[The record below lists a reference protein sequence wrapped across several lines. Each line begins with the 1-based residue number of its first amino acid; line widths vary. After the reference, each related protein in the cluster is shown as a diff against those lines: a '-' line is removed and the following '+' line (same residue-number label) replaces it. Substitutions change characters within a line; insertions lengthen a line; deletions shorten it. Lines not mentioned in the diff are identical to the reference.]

1 MSGDSVGTGS
11 PTLRRLLGPSARI
24 QDAEDRRAARLL
36 AALQIVH
43 VLAALLGTV
52 AASVFRLHWTEDS
65 LLWGPLGL
73 ALLSCT
79 LLILFSYVL
88 VRAGRYRGGLGL
100 YISATALF
108 PMLAPF
114 AGLAPHETGLVATA
128 ILPVLIAATF
138 LSRGWVVVVAM
149 VTMGIVVAELSLFPL
164 PATEAMEGFAI
175 ALTVLAS
182 TGLMLVLRGHQRQI
196 EAMRVG
202 QLRESEAALRASE
215 ERLRLLVGT
224 SRDLIVVLEANGKR
238 KDAFGAVEAITG
250 YSLSERGPLSHFE
263 AMHPEDSPRIQR
275 EFADLLEHPGQVVR
289 TEWRH
294 LHRDG
299 KYRWLE
305 GLVANRLGQAGVDGI
320 VVNIRDVS
328 DRKAAEE
335 ALRRNE
341 LRFRTLFET
350 VTDGI
355 FLLARDGQLIE
366 VNDAACRQ
374 LGYTREELLGM
385 RMDDV
390 APPEKR
396 EHLHEINRQVAEKG
410 HLIFEASHRRKDGS
424 VYPVEVAASQ
434 IDLGGFPAFMG
445 VARDITDRLRSEM
458 EKHRLQEQLQ
468 QAAKME
474 SIGRLAGG
482 VAHDFNNMLTVV
494 LGNVDLALRGLQV
507 GTDPQETLE
516 EIRSVTLRAVTVTR
530 QLLAFSR
537 KHVIEAR
544 PVDMNDLIERMP
556 QMLARLIG
564 DDIQL
569 RTVAGPGLGI
579 VHVDPGLIEQAIVN
593 LVVNARDAMP
603 TGGTVVIET
612 ADVTLDLDYVRM
624 HPLVVPGRHVMLAIS
639 DTGQGMSDEIKRHI
653 FEPFF
658 TTKQRGQGTGLGL
671 ATAYAAVQQGKGSIE
686 VHSEP
691 GKGTTF
697 KIYLPVV
704 SEPVKVATRPIL
716 SDQTKLHKGEETIL
730 VAEDDD
736 RVRGLVARL
745 LVDSGYEVLAASN
758 GADALALATECKK
771 PIHLLITDVV
781 MPVMNG
787 RELSERLAEIHKE
800 TRTLFTSGYTENI
813 ITEHGVIEDG
823 IEFLSKPYTLDA
835 LAERVRRVLDRAK
848 EARNS

>member
-1 MSGDSVGTGS
+1 MGS
-11 PTLRRLLGPSARI
+11 PILRRLLGPSARI
-24 QDAEDRRAARLL
+24 PNAEDRHAARLL

-43 VLAALLGTV
+43 VLATLLGTL
-52 AASVFRLHWTEDS
+52 AASVFRLHWVKDS
-65 LLWGPLGL
+65 LLWGPLGQ

-79 LLILFSYVL
+79 LLILVSYVL
-88 VRAGRYRGGLGL
+88 VRVGRYRVGLAL
-100 YISATALF
+100 YIAASALF
-108 PMLAPF
+108 PLWAPF
-114 AGLAPHETGLVATA
+114 AGTAPHEIGLVATT
-128 ILPVLIAATF
+128 IIPVLIATMF
-138 LSRGWVVVVAM
+138 LSRGWVILVAT
-149 VTMGIVVAELSLFPL
+149 VTTGITVAELSLLPL
-164 PATEAMEGFAI
+164 PGAEAMEGFAI

-182 TGLMLVLRGHQRQI
+182 SGLMVVLRGHQRQI
-196 EAMRVG
+196 ESLRAS
-202 QLRESEAALRASE
+202 QLRDSEAALRTSE
-215 ERLRLLVGT
+215 ERLRLLVGS
-224 SRDLIVVLEANGKR
+224 SRDLIVVLDANGKR
-238 KDAFGAVEAITG
+238 KDVFGAVEAITG
-250 YSLSERGPLSHFE
+250 YSLRERGPLSHFE
-263 AMHPEDSPRIQR
+263 AMHPEDGPRIQR

-305 GLVANRLGQAGVDGI
+305 GLVANRLGEAGVDGI

-390 APPEKR
+390 APPERR

-445 VARDITDRLRSEM
+445 VARDITDRLRAET
-458 EKHRLQEQLQ
+458 EKRRLQEHLQ

-494 LGNVDLALRGLQV
+494 LGNVDLALRDLRNGAN
-507 GTDPQETLE
+507 PRETLE
-516 EIRSVTLRAVTVTR
+516 EIRGVTLRAVTVTR

-537 KHVIEAR
+537 KHVVEAR
-544 PVDMNDLIERMP
+544 PVDMNELIGLMPRM
-556 QMLARLIG
+556 LDRLIG
-564 DDIQL
+564 EDI
-569 RTVAGPGLGI
+569 RMRIVAGEGLGT

-593 LVVNARDAMP
+593 MVVNARDAMP
-603 TGGTVVIET
+603 TGGTLVIET
-612 ADVTLDLDYVRM
+612 ADVTLDLDYVRT
-624 HPLVVPGRHVMLAIS
+624 HPLAAPGRHVMLTIS
-639 DTGQGMSDEIKRHI
+639 DTGQGMSDEVKRHL

-658 TTKQRGQGTGLGL
+658 TTKQGGQGTGLGL
-671 ATAYAAVQQGKGSIE
+671 ATTYAAIQQSGGSIE
-686 VHSEP
+686 VYSEP

-697 KIYLPVV
+697 KIHLPVV
-704 SEPVKVATRPIL
+704 SGPAERLVTPL
-716 SDQTKLHKGEETIL
+716 SGNKPKPRAGTETIL

-736 RVRGLVARL
+736 GVREMVARS
-745 LVDSGYEVLAASN
+745 LVEAGYEVLVASN
-758 GADALALATECKK
+758 GAEALALAKQRKT
-771 PIHLLITDVV
+771 PIHLLLTDVV

-787 RELSERLAEIHKE
+787 RELSEHMAKIHTE
-800 TRTLFTSGYTENI
+800 TRMLFTSGYTENI
-813 ITEHGVIEDG
+813 IAHHGVLPDG

-835 LAERVRRVLDRAK
+835 LAARVRGLLDRA
-848 EARNS
+848 EGARP